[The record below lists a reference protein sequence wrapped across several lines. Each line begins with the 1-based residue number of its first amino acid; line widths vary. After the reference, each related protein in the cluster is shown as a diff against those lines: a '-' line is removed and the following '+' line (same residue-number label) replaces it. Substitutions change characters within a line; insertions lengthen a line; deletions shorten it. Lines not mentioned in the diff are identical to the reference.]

1 MIFIIL
7 SIVFAIFLYNKFDKG
22 VYKCSN
28 VTHLFGMIFPLLV
41 IMKVP
46 NKYVLPSAYA
56 MLTFH
61 LIHDYNVNKNTQ

>member
-7 SIVFAIFLYNKFDKG
+7 SIIFAILLYNKFDKG

-41 IMKVP
+41 ITKVP

-61 LIHDYNVNKNTQ
+61 LVHDYNENKYNQ